1 MSFEEYIKFSKVT
14 KYNETKDENIM
25 LSDNPLEL

>member
-1 MSFEEYIKFSKVT
+1 MSSEEYIKFPKAT
-14 KYNETKDENIM
+14 KYYETKDENLM